1 MHQAAVHS
9 SGGIPSAPHSV
20 ATPQPKQQLRECEAP
35 CRDGSLNFDTLSLLT
50 PADRSYCQQ
59 LTFGS
64 SARGCFNMEPN
75 MTFLNQAMCGFT
87 PRPVLNAQSYFVNRM
102 ELNPDRFLRREL
114 PTLLRRSAEKLAEV
128 VGADSEDVVF
138 VPNISHGVN
147 AVLRSMDLQEGD
159 EVLCMNSTYPGVFNT
174 LRHICYMTQEVV
186 ELKVVDVKLP
196 LESYESLIQQLAAAI
211 TPNTRVAV
219 LDHIT
224 SAAALVLPLDKL
236 IPLFQKRGIPVL
248 VDGANA
254 PGQVPLDLRQ
264 LKPDFYVGTCNKWL
278 FGSKSSSFL
287 YVDKEHQ
294 SMVRPVV
301 TSLSYNQGFIEEF
314 AVQGT
319 KDESNY
325 LTICTAIDFYQN
337 LGYNRVCAHNKS
349 LIDWA
354 SSYLASLWGTEALLP
369 PWQRAPFASAIRLPI
384 QWPVKANG
392 EPLTA
397 DEQCQVCCFVMDILL
412 DYYQLA
418 TKVIPIE
425 GSLYVR
431 ISAQIYNER
440 ADFERLGVAIQGL
453 TNCSSFIEMFSTMR
467 V

>member
-1 MHQAAVHS
+1 MQHAVQSKGVAAPLLNSPV
-9 SGGIPSAPHSV
+9 P
-20 ATPQPKQQLRECEAP
+20 PKSRETEIP
-35 CRDGSLNFDTLSLLT
+35 CRDALNFETLSLLS
-50 PADRSYCQQ
+50 PADQSFCQQ
-59 LTFGS
+59 LTFGT

-102 ELNPDRFLRREL
+102 EMNPDRFIRREL

-147 AVLRSMDLQEGD
+147 AILRSMDLQDGD
-159 EVLCMNSTYPGVFNT
+159 EVLCMSSTYPGVFNT
-174 LRHICYMTQEVV
+174 LRHICYITQEVV

-196 LESYESLIQQLAAAI
+196 LESYDSLIKQLIAAI

-236 IPLFQKRGIPVL
+236 IPLFQDRGVAVL

-254 PGQVPLDLRQ
+254 PGQVPLNLRK
-264 LKPDFYVGTCNKWL
+264 LRPDFYVGTCNKWL

-294 SMVRPVV
+294 ATVRPVV
-301 TSLSYNQGFIEEF
+301 TSLGYNQGFLEEF

-325 LTICTAIDFYQN
+325 LSICTALDFYQH
-337 LGYNRVCAHNKS
+337 LGYHRVFAHNKS

-354 SSYLASLWGTEALLP
+354 SSYLASLWGTETLLP

-384 QWPVKANG
+384 EWPVKANG
-392 EPLTA
+392 ESLTA
-397 DEQCQVCCFVMDILL
+397 DEQGQVCGFIMDILL
-412 DYYQLA
+412 DYYQVA
-418 TKVIPIE
+418 TKVMPIQ
-425 GSLYVR
+425 GQLYIR

-440 ADFERLGVAIQGL
+440 ADFERLGEAIQRL
-453 TNCSSFIEMFSTMR
+453 TNSSSFVEMFSSMR

>member
-1 MHQAAVHS
+1 MQQAVQHS
-9 SGGIPSAPHSV
+9 SSVPAASAISPP
-20 ATPQPKQQLRECEAP
+20 PQKAREAEAP
-35 CRDGSLNFDTLSLLT
+35 PQDGLNVETLSLLS
-50 PADRSYCQQ
+50 PADKNFCQQ
-59 LTFGS
+59 LTFGRN
-64 SARGCFNMEPN
+64 ARGCFCMEPN
-75 MTFLNQAMCGFT
+75 MTFLNHAMSGFT

-102 ELNPDRFLRREL
+102 EMNPDRFFRREL

-128 VGADSEDVVF
+128 VGADSDDVVF

-147 AVLRSMDLQEGD
+147 AVLKSMDLQEGD
-159 EVLCMNSTYPGVFNT
+159 EVLCMSSTYPGVFNT
-174 LRHICYMTQEVV
+174 MRHICYMTQELVQ
-186 ELKVVDVKLP
+186 LRVVDVKLP
-196 LESYESLIQQLAAAI
+196 VESYESLIKQLTDAI

-224 SAAALVLPLDKL
+224 SAAALLLPLEKL
-236 IPLFQKRGIPVL
+236 IPVFQARGIPVL

-254 PGQVPLDLRQ
+254 SGQIPVNLRE

-278 FGSKSSSFL
+278 FGSKSASFL

-294 SMVRPVV
+294 STVCPVV
-301 TSLSYNQGFIEEF
+301 TSLGYNQGFIEEF

-325 LTICTAIDFYQN
+325 LSICTALDFYQN
-337 LGYNRVCAHNKS
+337 LGYNRVFAHNKG

-354 SSYLASLWGTEALLP
+354 SSYLARLWGTEPLLP

-384 QWPVKANG
+384 EWPVKADG
-392 EPLTA
+392 EPLNS
-397 DEQCQVCCFVMDILL
+397 DEQSQVCCFVMDILL

-418 TKVIPIE
+418 TKVMPIQ
-425 GSLYVR
+425 GHLYIR

-440 ADFERLGVAIQGL
+440 SDFEQLGEAIQRL
-453 TNCSSFIEMFSTMR
+453 TNCSSFVEMFSTMR